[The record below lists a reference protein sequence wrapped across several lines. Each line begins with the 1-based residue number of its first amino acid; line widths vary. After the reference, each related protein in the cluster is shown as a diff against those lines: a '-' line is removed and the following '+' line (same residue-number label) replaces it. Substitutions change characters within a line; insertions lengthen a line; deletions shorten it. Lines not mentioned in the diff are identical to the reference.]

1 MAQTSAPID
10 LDINLVEQTLLEAC
24 ARAAQITLPLFRT
37 KSLASDNKLSTG
49 FDPVTKA
56 DQESEIVIR
65 QIIEK
70 NFPNH
75 QIIGEEHE
83 NKLTG
88 SSFAW
93 TIDPIDGTRAFISGL
108 PVWGTLIGVSFEGK
122 NFAGVMSQPYIGE
135 TFLSTPNSST
145 LTRGDQTSTL
155 ATSDQTQLS
164 DAIMFTI
171 TPALFAGKKR
181 VAYDRVENTVK
192 LARYGCDCYAYALLA
207 SGHIDLVIE
216 PELNSYDIAALIPLI
231 ENAGGIITTVDGGR
245 ADQGGDIIAAA
256 TNELHQ
262 AAMELYNRA

>member
-1 MAQTSAPID
+1 MVPTNLPKNLD
-10 LDINLVEQTLLEAC
+10 LAHIQKTLLIAC
-24 ARAAQITLPLFRT
+24 DRAAEISLPLFRT
-37 KSLASDNKLSTG
+37 KTLASANKLSDG

-56 DQESEIVIR
+56 DKDAEIAIRRVI
-65 QIIEK
+65 ED
-70 NFPNH
+70 NFPTH

-83 NKLTG
+83 NKITN
-88 SSFAW
+88 SDFAW

-122 NFAGVMSQPYIGE
+122 NFAGIMSQPYIGE
-135 TFLSTPNSST
+135 TFLGLPGLST
-145 LTRGDQTSTL
+145 LTRGTRKTELTTSE
-155 ATSDQTQLS
+155 QTQLS

-171 TPALFAGKKR
+171 TPSMFTGEKR
-181 VAYDRVENTVK
+181 VAYDRVENRVK

-231 ENAGGIITTVDGGR
+231 ENAGGIITTVDGGT

-256 TNELHQ
+256 NPALHK
-262 AAMELYNRA
+262 AAMELYNS